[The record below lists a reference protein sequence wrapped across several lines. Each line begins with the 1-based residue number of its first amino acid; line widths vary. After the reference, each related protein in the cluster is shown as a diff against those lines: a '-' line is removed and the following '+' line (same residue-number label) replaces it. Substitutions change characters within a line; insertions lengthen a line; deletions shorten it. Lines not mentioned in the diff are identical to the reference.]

1 MGLFSDIRAVGA
13 VQKIKKGGTA
23 KLTISQITGLLIN
36 LPDAERNLSKKEFEE
51 IYALFKEMKTCNTS
65 MQMNIE
71 LFMDT
76 AVKIIKRFDRVAPYE
91 KYSGGNEIEFSFLM
105 EDIRG
110 ENYEKIRKLRKDISR
125 MEALLRE
132 EEQSDEESKRIL
144 AETLSDDELSNL
156 VAKGRF
162 PADQVE
168 VYKQQRESLEVMVCA
183 APHIHETNLKLLAD
197 MKRQLTELEKEQ

>member
-1 MGLFSDIRAVGA
+1 MGLFSDIRAVRA
-13 VQKIKKGGTA
+13 VQKIKKGGTE

-51 IYALFKEMKTCNTS
+51 VYALFKEMKTCNTS

-76 AVKIIKRFDRVAPYE
+76 AVKIIKRFDRIAPYE

-110 ENYEKIRKLRKDISR
+110 ENYKKIRKLRKDISE
-125 MEALLRE
+125 MEALLQ
-132 EEQSDEESKRIL
+132 QSDLTDKENERIL
-144 AETLSDDELSNL
+144 AEAWSDEELSNL
-156 VAKGRF
+156 VARGRF
-162 PADQVE
+162 PSDQVE
-168 VYKQQRESLEVMVCA
+168 VYKQQRESLEVWVRG
-183 APHIHETNLKLLAD
+183 APQLRDINVNAIAE